1 MKKKSAGLDNI
12 PNKLLK
18 IAAEVVAPSLTK
30 IFIQSIITGT
40 FPEEWKEARVS
51 PLYKNGAK
59 NDPSNYRPI
68 SVIPTVS
75 KIYEKIIYDQLYDY
89 LNTHNLLTHCQSGFR
104 SFHSTLTT
112 LLEATND
119 WSVNIDNGMLNG
131 VVFIDLKKAFDTID
145 HEILLLK
152 LSNYGVDSTSLK
164 LFESYLTNRSQKC
177 KVNGELSNSSPLTCG
192 IPQGSSLG
200 PLLFLIY
207 INDLPNCLDMAQPRM
222 FADDTSVSYAS
233 ASLDEIQNVINSE
246 LKNLNSWLIANRLSL
261 NITKTEFMIIGSRQR
276 MNATQNDIA
285 IRMRDRE
292 INRADVVKSLGMH
305 IDRHLSWSEHIHKI
319 SKKISSAIGALKRAR
334 PFISCKT
341 AVQVYTALIQPHFDY
356 CCSVWDELGST
367 LATKLQKLQN
377 RAARV
382 ITRSSY
388 DADAGAL
395 LALLQLDN
403 LSIRRK
409 KIKAQLMFKIL
420 KGNAPSYLKS
430 LFSVRTLDYD
440 VRNNRSKLN
449 IPKPR
454 TNYLKRSISYS
465 GALLWNN
472 LPQEIRNLPNLSQFK
487 RATNDCY
494 VDI

>member
-1 MKKKSAGLDNI
+1 M
-12 PNKLLK
+12 
-18 IAAEVVAPSLTK
+18 
-30 IFIQSIITGT
+30 
-40 FPEEWKEARVS
+40 
-51 PLYKNGAK
+51 
-59 NDPSNYRPI
+59 
-68 SVIPTVS
+68 
-75 KIYEKIIYDQLYDY
+75 
-89 LNTHNLLTHCQSGFR
+89 LTHCQSGFR
-104 SFHSTLTT
+104 SFHSTLTA

-233 ASLDEIQNVINSE
+233 DSLDEIQNVINSE

-285 IRMRDRE
+285 IRIRDRE

-395 LALLQLDN
+395 LTLLQLDN

-409 KIKAQLMFKIL
+409 KIKAQLVFKIL

-454 TNYLKRSISYS
+454 TNYLKRSICYS

>member
-1 MKKKSAGLDNI
+1 M
-12 PNKLLK
+12 
-18 IAAEVVAPSLTK
+18 
-30 IFIQSIITGT
+30 
-40 FPEEWKEARVS
+40 S
-51 PLYKNGAK
+51 PLYKSGAK

-89 LNTHNLLTHCQSGFR
+89 LNTYNLLTHCQSGFR
-104 SFHSTLTT
+104 SFHSTLTA

-119 WSVNIDNGMLNG
+119 WSINIDNEMFNG

-152 LSNYGVDSTSLK
+152 LSNYGVDSNSLK

-233 ASLDEIQNVINSE
+233 DSLDEIQNVINFE

-285 IRMRDRE
+285 IRIRDRE

-305 IDRHLSWSEHIHKI
+305 IDRHLSWSEHIHNI
-319 SKKISSAIGALKRAR
+319 SKKTSSAIGALKRAR
-334 PFISCKT
+334 SFISCKT

-356 CCSVWDELGST
+356 CCSVWDELGDT
-367 LATKLQKLQN
+367 LFVIFTKLQKLQN

-388 DADAGAL
+388 DADADAL
-395 LALLQLDN
+395 LTLLQLDN

-409 KIKAQLMFKIL
+409 RNKAQLMFKIL

-430 LFSVRTLDYD
+430 LFSVRTLEYD

-449 IPKPR
+449 IPKPP
-454 TNYLKRSISYS
+454 TNYLKRSILYVTV
-465 GALLWNN
+465 GVLLWNN

>member
-1 MKKKSAGLDNI
+1 MKGTS
-12 PNKLLK
+12 
-18 IAAEVVAPSLTK
+18 SLYGIK
-30 IFIQSIITGT
+30 VNF
-40 FPEEWKEARVS
+40 
-51 PLYKNGAK
+51 
-59 NDPSNYRPI
+59 
-68 SVIPTVS
+68 
-75 KIYEKIIYDQLYDY
+75 
-89 LNTHNLLTHCQSGFR
+89 LTRQ
-104 SFHSTLTT
+104 
-112 LLEATND
+112 
-119 WSVNIDNGMLNG
+119 
-131 VVFIDLKKAFDTID
+131 AFDTID

-192 IPQGSSLG
+192 IPMQGSSLG
-200 PLLFLIY
+200 PLLFLTY

-233 ASLDEIQNVINSE
+233 DSLDEIQNVINSE

-285 IRMRDRE
+285 IRIRDRE
-292 INRADVVKSLGMH
+292 IHRADVVKFLGMH

-334 PFISCKT
+334 PFIS
-341 AVQVYTALIQPHFDY
+341 VQVYTALIQPHFDY

-395 LALLQLDN
+395 LTLLELDN

-420 KGNAPSYLKS
+420 KG
-430 LFSVRTLDYD
+430 V
-440 VRNNRSKLN
+440 
-449 IPKPR
+449 
-454 TNYLKRSISYS
+454 
-465 GALLWNN
+465 
-472 LPQEIRNLPNLSQFK
+472 
-487 RATNDCY
+487 
-494 VDI
+494 

>member
-1 MKKKSAGLDNI
+1 
-12 PNKLLK
+12 
-18 IAAEVVAPSLTK
+18 
-30 IFIQSIITGT
+30 
-40 FPEEWKEARVS
+40 
-51 PLYKNGAK
+51 
-59 NDPSNYRPI
+59 
-68 SVIPTVS
+68 
-75 KIYEKIIYDQLYDY
+75 
-89 LNTHNLLTHCQSGFR
+89 
-104 SFHSTLTT
+104 
-112 LLEATND
+112 
-119 WSVNIDNGMLNG
+119 ML
-131 VVFIDLKKAFDTID
+131 
-145 HEILLLK
+145 
-152 LSNYGVDSTSLK
+152 
-164 LFESYLTNRSQKC
+164 
-177 KVNGELSNSSPLTCG
+177 
-192 IPQGSSLG
+192 
-200 PLLFLIY
+200 
-207 INDLPNCLDMAQPRM
+207 
-222 FADDTSVSYAS
+222 ADDTSVSYAS
-233 ASLDEIQNVINSE
+233 DSLDEIQNVINSD

-285 IRMRDRE
+285 IRIRDRE

-395 LALLQLDN
+395 LTLLQLDN

-409 KIKAQLMFKIL
+409 KIKAQSMFKIL

-454 TNYLKRSISYS
+454 TNYLK
-465 GALLWNN
+465 
-472 LPQEIRNLPNLSQFK
+472 
-487 RATNDCY
+487 
-494 VDI
+494 